1 MPTQATTATRT
12 KVQSLT
18 RFNIIELAKLDG
30 WTTAGTYAI
39 FAGPVNKAS
48 QSVEAALRDAMTA
61 HGGRSTQ
68 YRSLIAVKNK
78 LRGHLVDGGHR
89 HVMELGG
96 DRSGGII
103 GKTPVKQGKSAPAKV
118 ADGTKKSK
126 AAPIRN
132 ARVADPL
139 WSVTQAAVEKDPNTT
154 MTSLWVDACI
164 DYCKRNG
171 IPIPTGTPSVVGE
184 QPLFG
189 DDK

>member
-1 MPTQATTATRT
+1 MPTQATPTTRT
-12 KVQSLT
+12 RVQSLT

-39 FAGPVNKAS
+39 FAGPANKAS
-48 QSVEAALRDAMTA
+48 QSVEAALRDAMAA

-78 LRGHLVDGGHR
+78 LHAHLNGGHK
-89 HVMELGG
+89 HVMDLGV
-96 DRSGGII
+96 DRSEII
-103 GKTPVKQGKSAPAKV
+103 GKTPVKQGESAPAKV
-118 ADGTKKSK
+118 ANGTKKSK
-126 AAPIRN
+126 AAPLRN
-132 ARVADPL
+132 ARIRPQLWDPVL
-139 WSVTQAAVEKDPNTT
+139 AAVEKDPHTT

-164 DYCKRNG
+164 DYAKRNG
-171 IPIPTGTPSVVGE
+171 IPIPAETPSVVGE